1 MEKRDKRQKIR
12 TVLILEVLL
21 FFSGLLIY
29 SLFVFGDRFLAF
41 GTFADVGSDTVQ
53 QYLMH
58 YHSVVNH
65 IRDGNVSFWDFN
77 NGFGVNVFQMNLFD
91 PTLILLYLIGL
102 VRGANHIWGALV
114 YVQILRILMAGLAGY
129 LFLSEFKLS
138 ERSKLFA
145 AYIYGLNGFLMVWGQ
160 HYQFGIITVY
170 LPLLLLF
177 AERTFRRKRFRVC
190 LPLIVFLTVIDST
203 YLAYMSC
210 LTTGVYLIF
219 RVLLATELPVK
230 ERLIRFLKTCLGM
243 LLGVLMGLCV
253 LLPTAYVIFR
263 VSSRLE
269 SELSLGQRLLQG
281 FVPMDGETYLTML
294 YRFFSANL
302 LNKNG
307 DYAGNNNYYEDPSL
321 FASIFLVIFG
331 VQYLCVLWRSRLSRY
346 KKGVLYGAAALIGFC
361 LIFPLAGIVFNGCSG
376 YISRF
381 SFVLMPFF
389 ALVIAWMA
397 DRFLEGERL
406 CIPAL
411 IATGALSVCIYISGY
426 ALTTQPPQKNLILGM
441 LAVSLL
447 SMVLLLAGQF
457 LKKTKYRRAFYT
469 ILLLLAVSDMCL
481 EGKGTVTDRGAVE
494 KNDTTCLSDLY
505 NEDVK
510 EAIAWLKE
518 TDTGFYR
525 IEKTYRE
532 GIASM
537 TSLAQDYSSI
547 SAYNSIQN
555 GNVKEF
561 VFNSA
566 PDLLFDGLNYYCYS
580 EHPEDGELPV
590 FLGVRYLLAKDD
602 QVPDTYEFVRSF
614 GTISVYQAK
623 EYAGIV
629 SFYNASRAM
638 TNEDFKAKCN
648 SRGNQQ
654 SLDKVLL
661 ARLGIEES
669 QEELE
674 SYQAEAKTKG
684 STDPV
689 KKTAEDSYAGDRGT
703 FTLEKAGNDS
713 HLTGTAEVPSDGY
726 LLITVPYE
734 GGWELTLDGEKQEI
748 LKADLGFMGV
758 RVSAGSHTFSLDYHP
773 PLFKAGCILSIIGWL
788 FYLIYLAVMIRNK
801 KDKRGVKN
809 HDRL

>member
-1 MEKRDKRQKIR
+1 MEKKDHVQQMR

-21 FFSGLLIY
+21 FFSGFLVY
-29 SLFVFGDRFLAF
+29 WDYVFGNHFLAF

-65 IRDGNVSFWDFN
+65 IRNGNVSFWDFN
-77 NGFGVNVFQMNLFD
+77 NGFGINVFQMNLFD

-102 VRGANHIWGALV
+102 IRGANHIWGALV
-114 YVQILRILMAGLAGY
+114 YVQILRILLAGLAGY
-129 LFLSEFKLS
+129 LFLSEFQFS
-138 ERSKLFA
+138 ERSKLLA

-160 HYQFGIITVY
+160 HYQFGIITIY

-177 AERTFRRKRFRVC
+177 AERTFRKKRYRSL

-219 RVLLATELPVK
+219 RVLLVTELPVK
-230 ERLIRFLKTCLGM
+230 ERLNRFLRVCLGM

-253 LLPTAYVIFR
+253 LLPSAYVIFG
-263 VSSRLE
+263 VTSRME
-269 SELSLGQRLLQG
+269 SDSTLVQRLLEG
-281 FVPMDGETYLTML
+281 FRPMQEDSYLTLL

-307 DYAGNNNYYEDPSL
+307 DYKGYGNYYEDPSV

-331 VQYLCVLWRSRLSRY
+331 VQYLCVLWRSRMSHY
-346 KKGVLYGAAALIGFC
+346 KKCVFYGAAGLIAFC
-361 LIFPLAGIVFNGCSG
+361 LLFPLAGIIFNGCSV
-376 YISRF
+376 YMSRF
-381 SFVLMPFF
+381 TFVFLPFF
-389 ALVIAWMA
+389 ALLIAWMTDFILA
-397 DRFLEGERL
+397 GEKL

-411 IATGALSVCIYISGY
+411 IATGALSVCIYISGWK
-426 ALTTQPPQKNLILGM
+426 LTSQPPQKQLILGM
-441 LAVSLL
+441 LAVS
-447 SMVLLLAGQF
+447 VLAMAVLLAGQW
-457 LKKTKYRRAFYT
+457 LKDPKYQKGFCT
-469 ILLLLAVSDMCL
+469 VLLLLAVADMCM

-494 KNDTTCLSDLY
+494 KNDTTCLLDLY

-510 EAIAWLKE
+510 NALAWLKE

-525 IEKTYRE
+525 VEKTYLE

-547 SAYNSIQN
+547 STYNSMQN
-555 GNVKEF
+555 GNVKNF
-561 VFNSA
+561 VFSSA

-580 EHPEDGELPV
+580 EHPGDGRLPA
-590 FLGVRYLLAKDD
+590 FLGVRYLLSKEGDP
-602 QVPDTYEFVRSF
+602 VPDTYVFVRSF

-623 EYAGIV
+623 DDVGIV
-629 SFYNASRAM
+629 SFYRAARAM
-638 TNEDFKAKCN
+638 TNDAFRRRCR
-648 SRGNQQ
+648 SCHSQQ
-654 SLDKVLL
+654 SRNKVLL
-661 ARLGIEES
+661 ARLGVEES
-669 QEELE
+669 QEEIE
-674 SYQAEAKTKG
+674 NYQEEAKKNG
-684 STDPV
+684 STGPV
-689 KKTAEDSYAGDRGT
+689 KKTAEDNYAGDRGT

-758 RVSAGSHTFSLDYHP
+758 RVRAGSHTFSLDYHP
-773 PLFKAGCILSIIGWL
+773 PLLKEGCILSLIGWL
-788 FYLIYLAVMIRNK
+788 IYLLYLAAGVRNNRK
-801 KDKRGVKN
+801 NKRGVN
-809 HDRL
+809 IS

>member
-29 SLFVFGDRFLAF
+29 SQFVFGDRFLAF

-102 VRGANHIWGALV
+102 VRGTNHIWGALV

-177 AERTFRRKRFRVC
+177 AERTFQQRKRRC
-190 LPLIVFLTVIDST
+190 LLPVIVFLTVIAHV

-219 RVLLATELPVK
+219 RVLLVTELPVK

-243 LLGVLMGLCV
+243 LLGVFMGLCAM
-253 LLPTAYVIFR
+253 LPAAYVIFG
-263 VSSRLE
+263 VTSRME
-269 SELSLGQRLLQG
+269 SEYSLIQRLLKG
-281 FVPMDGETYLTML
+281 FIPLEGESYLTML

-307 DYAGNNNYYEDPSL
+307 DYAGYSNYYEDPSV

-331 VQYLCVLWRSRLSRY
+331 VQYFCVLWRSRMSRY
-346 KKGVLYGAAALIGFC
+346 KKGVLYGAVALVIFC
-361 LIFPLAGIVFNGCSG
+361 LVLPFAGIVFNGCSG
-376 YISRF
+376 YVSRF
-381 SFVLMPFF
+381 TFVLMPFF
-389 ALVIAWMA
+389 ALLIAWMT
-397 DRFLEGERL
+397 DFFLEGEKL

-411 IATGALSVCIYISGY
+411 VATGVLSVCVYISGHE
-426 ALTTQPPQKNLILGM
+426 LTSQPPQKLLILGM
-441 LAVSLL
+441 LAISVLATF
-447 SMVLLLAGQF
+447 LLLAGQF
-457 LKKTKYRRAFYT
+457 VKNPKYRKGFCAVL
-469 ILLLLAVSDMCL
+469 ILLAVGDMCM

-494 KNDTTCLSDLY
+494 KTDTTCLTDLY
-505 NEDVK
+505 SEDVK
-510 EAIAWLKE
+510 AALAWLKE
-518 TDTGFYR
+518 TDGSFYR
-525 IEKTYRE
+525 VEKTYLE
-532 GIASM
+532 GIVSM

-547 SAYNSIQN
+547 STYNSMQN

-561 VFNSA
+561 AFNAA
-566 PDLLFDGLNYYCYS
+566 PGLLFDGLNYYCYS
-580 EHPEDGELPV
+580 EHPEDGELPL

-669 QEELE
+669 QEEIE
-674 SYQAEAKTKG
+674 SYQAEAEAKG

-689 KKTAEDSYAGDRGT
+689 KKTTKDSYAGDRGT

-773 PLFKAGCILSIIGWL
+773 PLLREGCILSIIGWL
-788 FYLIYLAVMIRNK
+788 IYMIYLAVGILKNR
-801 KDKRGVKN
+801 KDNGVDKI
-809 HDRL
+809 L